1 MIVGGIKVKFSDQD
15 VTTRLG
21 FVNLSTEKISQRMV
35 RCNVDYEK
43 ELGDVSYRNIDQ
55 VNPYL
60 IDWYS
65 GYASV
70 TGLEIDGF
78 VVDLIGVIAFVS
90 TMVKGK
96 EIV

>member
-1 MIVGGIKVKFSDQD
+1 
-15 VTTRLG
+15 
-21 FVNLSTEKISQRMV
+21 MV
-35 RCNVDYEK
+35 RCNEDYEK

>member
-1 MIVGGIKVKFSDQD
+1 
-15 VTTRLG
+15 
-21 FVNLSTEKISQRMV
+21 MV
-35 RCNVDYEK
+35 RCNEDYEK

-60 IDWYS
+60 IDWYC